1 VDADVA
7 GAEDVG
13 ALAGVSKGTVAGC
26 HASGSVSGTRDVGGL
41 VGENGGRIERSHA
54 AATVTASSRHY
65 GGLVGKSAGGTILA
79 AYAAGAVTGSAGVKG
94 GLVGWLTGS
103 GSVTASYATGSVSS
117 GGSDIGGLVGSHWA
131 FTGTVTNSYWDT
143 EATGQSNSVR
153 GTGKTTAELQSPTGY
168 AGIYADW
175 NLDLDGDGV
184 ADDPW
189 DFGRASQYPALKAD
203 LDGDGEA
210 TVTEFG
216 GGLGHQALRAGLT
229 LSETALAVAEAG
241 AEATYTV
248 ALVSAPTADVTVTV
262 ASGDTDVATVS
273 PSSLTFTPTDW
284 AEAQEVTVTGVDDR
298 AANVPDRTVTV
309 THTVTSADLNYR
321 GIAAPSVAVTATDD
335 DVALLALSATP
346 DALAESADATDV
358 EVTATLTGAVLD
370 ADLDLPLALGGTAQA
385 GVDYL
390 LAGAKLP
397 VITITKGETSAS
409 ATLRLTPVDD
419 AIDEGASETVA
430 VGVAPHAA
438 KFAGASPAVV
448 ELTDDDAA
456 GLTLSLSPA
465 TLAES
470 GNATEVTVTA
480 ALANAAAGSETVLQ
494 LAFGGVAERGADYA
508 LAGTESIT
516 IAPGA
521 TEATT
526 VLTVTPAA
534 DGIDEGSGEALEIST
549 AHGGGTVA
557 ATLFLADADA
567 GPPGLTIELPD
578 GYSGSDALP
587 VRFVFTEAATGFV
600 GSDVTVTGGT
610 LASLATADGGRVWT
624 AEVTPDAP
632 LPDSV
637 TVEVAANA
645 AADREGDAGPAAD
658 VSATANRRGV
668 AVSRPSLTVAA
679 GATATY
685 AVSLAS
691 RPAGAVTVTVAS
703 DDASVATASPSS
715 LTFRPSDWPAAQA
728 VTVAGVAA
736 GTAQV
741 THAVASAAD
750 AGYHGLAAPP
760 VAVAVVEPIDY
771 DADDDGLIEIST
783 LEQLNAVR
791 FDLDGDGDADSSS
804 NDAAYAAA
812 FPTPAA
818 APGTGDG
825 ALGCSASGS
834 PSACAGYELTADL
847 DFNDDASY
855 ANAGANKAG
864 WTTGAGWAPIAD
876 GSGTGHANHFRTTFE
891 GNGHVVAN
899 LRRTSGRW
907 RA

>member
-143 EATGQSNSVR
+143 QTTGRSASRR
-153 GTGKTTAELQSPTGY
+153 GVGKTTAELQSPTGY

-508 LAGTESIT
+508 LAGTESVT
-516 IAPGA
+516 IAQGDSSG
-521 TEATT
+521 TT
-526 VLTVTPAA
+526 VLTVTPV
-534 DGIDEGSGEALEIST
+534 DDDVDEGAGELLEVST
-549 AHGGGTVA
+549 AFDGKAVA
-557 ATLFLADADA
+557 AGLLLADDDA
-567 GPPGLTIELPD
+567 GPPGLAVELPG
-578 GYSGSDALP
+578 GYSDRTPMTA
-587 VRFVFTEAATGFV
+587 RFAFTEPVTGFTA
-600 GSDVTVTGGT
+600 SDVTVTGGT

-691 RPAGAVTVTVAS
+691 RPAGVVTVTPAS
-703 DDASVATASPSS
+703 ADASVATVSGA
-715 LTFRPSDWPAAQA
+715 LTFRPADWAAAQA
-728 VTVAGVAA
+728 VTVTGVAA
-736 GTAQV
+736 GTTRV
-741 THAVASAAD
+741 THTVASVDAD
-750 AGYHGLAAPP
+750 YDGIDAPS

-771 DADDDGLIEIST
+771 DADDDGLIEISK
-783 LEQLNAVR
+783 LEQLDAVR
-791 FDLDGDGDADSSS
+791 FDLNGDGDADSSS

-812 FPTPAA
+812 FPNPVAN
-818 APGTGDG
+818 PGIGSG
-825 ALGCSASGS
+825 ALGCSATGS

-864 WTTGAGWAPIAD
+864 WTTGAGWQPVGD
-876 GSGTGHANHFRTTFE
+876 NSNNFT
-891 GNGHVVAN
+891 
-899 LRRTSGRW
+899 RRTSGRW